1 MENLRVK
8 QANIYLYIPS
18 LIAMLSIWPV
28 ASIEYFTYDSDFR
41 DQVSLKNWL
50 VGSDFFFYVHNFL
63 NIVAPSIL
71 LILCLVFIQK
81 YLVSVILTAI
91 YYVAT
96 LISLANYIFSDKFFD
111 SSFSIFGKLKY
122 YFGFYEA
129 NNVIFNLVH
138 FLQSFLT
145 LILPLLAVLI
155 VKSISGSR
163 APLDE

>member
-1 MENLRVK
+1 MGNLRVK

-41 DQVSLKNWL
+41 DQVSLKEWL
-50 VGSDFFFYVHNFL
+50 VGYDFYFYVHNFL
-63 NIVAPSIL
+63 NIVAPTIL
-71 LILCLVFIQK
+71 LFFCLVFIHK
-81 YLVSVILTAI
+81 YLVSVILTAV

-129 NNVIFNLVH
+129 NNIIFNFVH
-138 FLQSFLT
+138 FLQSLLT
-145 LILPLLAVLI
+145 LILPLLAVLV
-155 VKSISGSR
+155 VKSISGTR
-163 APLDE
+163 TPLAE

>member
-1 MENLRVK
+1 MK

-41 DQVSLKNWL
+41 DQVSLKEWL
-50 VGSDFFFYVHNFL
+50 VGYDFYFYVHNFL
-63 NIVAPSIL
+63 NIVAPTIL
-71 LILCLVFIQK
+71 LFFCLVFIHK
-81 YLVSVILTAI
+81 YLVSVILTAV

-129 NNVIFNLVH
+129 NNIIFNFVH
-138 FLQSFLT
+138 FLQSLLT
-145 LILPLLAVLI
+145 LILPLLAVLV
-155 VKSISGSR
+155 VKSISGTR
-163 APLDE
+163 TPLAE